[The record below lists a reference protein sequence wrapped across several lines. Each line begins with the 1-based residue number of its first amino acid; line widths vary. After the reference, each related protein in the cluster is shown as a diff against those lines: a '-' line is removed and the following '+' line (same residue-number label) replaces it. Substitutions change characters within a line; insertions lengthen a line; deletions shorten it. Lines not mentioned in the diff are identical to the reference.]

1 VYPLLINGTT
11 VTATQ
16 TPSQDDLA
24 AANYYYLGGHEYTI
38 SDYEANSS
46 YQRRLRRLRNSS
58 MSNCT
63 SSCKTKD
70 HANYGEC
77 IRSNTPMF
85 VGVNPTKTGW
95 DQDKVKRDEK
105 EIQSYWAAT
114 KQGIE
119 PRSTR
124 KKDIDAAVKLSNEAG
139 KAFDG
144 ISLTYKE

>member
-1 VYPLLINGTT
+1 
-11 VTATQ
+11 
-16 TPSQDDLA
+16 
-24 AANYYYLGGHEYTI
+24 
-38 SDYEANSS
+38 
-46 YQRRLRRLRNSS
+46 

-70 HANYGEC
+70 HDNYGEC
-77 IRSNTPMF
+77 MRSNTPMF

-95 DQDKVKRDEK
+95 DQDKVKKDEK
-105 EIQSYWAAT
+105 EIQSYWDAT
-114 KQGIE
+114 RQGIE

>member
-1 VYPLLINGTT
+1 
-11 VTATQ
+11 
-16 TPSQDDLA
+16 
-24 AANYYYLGGHEYTI
+24 
-38 SDYEANSS
+38 
-46 YQRRLRRLRNSS
+46 

-63 SSCKTKD
+63 STCKTKD
-70 HANYGEC
+70 HASYGEC
-77 IRSNTPMF
+77 LRSNTPMF

-95 DQDKVKRDEK
+95 DQDKVKKDEK
-105 EIQSYWAAT
+105 EIQSYWDAT
-114 KQGIE
+114 RQGIE

>member
-1 VYPLLINGTT
+1 MYKI
-11 VTATQ
+11 Q
-16 TPSQDDLA
+16 
-24 AANYYYLGGHEYTI
+24 YT
-38 SDYEANSS
+38 NVC
-46 YQRRLRRLRNSS
+46 R
-58 MSNCT
+58 
-63 SSCKTKD
+63 
-70 HANYGEC
+70 
-77 IRSNTPMF
+77 
-85 VGVNPTKTGW
+85 VNPTKTGW

>member
-1 VYPLLINGTT
+1 
-11 VTATQ
+11 
-16 TPSQDDLA
+16 
-24 AANYYYLGGHEYTI
+24 
-38 SDYEANSS
+38 
-46 YQRRLRRLRNSS
+46 

-70 HANYGEC
+70 HSNYGEC

-95 DQDKVKRDEK
+95 DQDKVKKDEK
-105 EIQSYWAAT
+105 EIQSYWDAT
-114 KQGIE
+114 RQGIE

-124 KKDIDAAVKLSNEAG
+124 KKDIDAAVKLSNDAG

>member
-1 VYPLLINGTT
+1 
-11 VTATQ
+11 
-16 TPSQDDLA
+16 
-24 AANYYYLGGHEYTI
+24 
-38 SDYEANSS
+38 
-46 YQRRLRRLRNSS
+46 

-70 HANYGEC
+70 HTNYGEC

-85 VGVNPTKTGW
+85 VGVNPTRTGW
-95 DQDKVKRDEK
+95 DQDKVKKDER
-105 EIQSYWAAT
+105 EIQSYWDAT
-114 KQGIE
+114 RQGIE

-124 KKDIDAAVKLSNEAG
+124 KKDIDAAVKLSNDAG

>member
-1 VYPLLINGTT
+1 
-11 VTATQ
+11 
-16 TPSQDDLA
+16 
-24 AANYYYLGGHEYTI
+24 
-38 SDYEANSS
+38 
-46 YQRRLRRLRNSS
+46 

-70 HANYGEC
+70 HDSYGEC
-77 IRSNTPMF
+77 LRSNTPMF
-85 VGVNPTKTGW
+85 VGVNPTRTGW

-105 EIQSYWAAT
+105 EIQSYWDAT
-114 KQGIE
+114 RQGIE

-124 KKDIDAAVKLSNEAG
+124 KKDIDAAVKLSNDAG

>member
-1 VYPLLINGTT
+1 
-11 VTATQ
+11 
-16 TPSQDDLA
+16 
-24 AANYYYLGGHEYTI
+24 
-38 SDYEANSS
+38 
-46 YQRRLRRLRNSS
+46 

-85 VGVNPTKTGW
+85 VGVNPTRTGW
-95 DQDKVKRDEK
+95 DQDKVKKDEK
-105 EIQSYWAAT
+105 EIQSYWDAT
-114 KQGIE
+114 RQGIE

-124 KKDIDAAVKLSNEAG
+124 KKDIDAAVKLSNDAG

>member
-1 VYPLLINGTT
+1 
-11 VTATQ
+11 
-16 TPSQDDLA
+16 
-24 AANYYYLGGHEYTI
+24 
-38 SDYEANSS
+38 
-46 YQRRLRRLRNSS
+46 

-85 VGVNPTKTGW
+85 VGVNPTRTGW

-105 EIQSYWAAT
+105 EIQSYWDAT
-114 KQGIE
+114 RQGIE

-124 KKDIDAAVKLSNEAG
+124 KKDIDAAVKLSNDAG

>member
-1 VYPLLINGTT
+1 
-11 VTATQ
+11 
-16 TPSQDDLA
+16 
-24 AANYYYLGGHEYTI
+24 
-38 SDYEANSS
+38 
-46 YQRRLRRLRNSS
+46 

-144 ISLTYKE
+144 ISTLCLKLTRSNYAQNELRRDTYEKYRSIQHLSCSMRTL

>member
-1 VYPLLINGTT
+1 
-11 VTATQ
+11 
-16 TPSQDDLA
+16 
-24 AANYYYLGGHEYTI
+24 
-38 SDYEANSS
+38 
-46 YQRRLRRLRNSS
+46 

-70 HANYGEC
+70 HSNYGEC

-95 DQDKVKRDEK
+95 DQDKVKKDEK
-105 EIQSYWAAT
+105 EIQSYWDAT
-114 KQGIE
+114 RQGIE

>member
-1 VYPLLINGTT
+1 
-11 VTATQ
+11 
-16 TPSQDDLA
+16 
-24 AANYYYLGGHEYTI
+24 
-38 SDYEANSS
+38 
-46 YQRRLRRLRNSS
+46 

-70 HANYGEC
+70 HASYGEC
-77 IRSNTPMF
+77 LRSNTPMF

-95 DQDKVKRDEK
+95 DQDKVKKDEK
-105 EIQSYWAAT
+105 EIQSYWDAT
-114 KQGIE
+114 RQGIE

-124 KKDIDAAVKLSNEAG
+124 KKDIDAAVKLSNDAG

>member
-1 VYPLLINGTT
+1 
-11 VTATQ
+11 
-16 TPSQDDLA
+16 
-24 AANYYYLGGHEYTI
+24 
-38 SDYEANSS
+38 
-46 YQRRLRRLRNSS
+46 

-70 HANYGEC
+70 HDNYGEC
-77 IRSNTPMF
+77 MRSHTPMF

-95 DQDKVKRDEK
+95 DQDKVKKDER
-105 EIQSYWAAT
+105 EIQSYWDAT
-114 KQGIE
+114 RQGIE

-124 KKDIDAAVKLSNEAG
+124 KKDIDAAVKLSNDAG